1 MKKSLL
7 FISMLIGS
15 LVLAQSPKTQKIK
28 YLTIDQKVCANKKG
42 IQLVLKE
49 VINDSRCPEGVS
61 CIWAGEVTAIVSVYK
76 DSNVVEETTLVLSLK
91 SAEDNKKW
99 FASYL
104 PSKQKNIKS
113 IAVVP
118 YPKKGVRI
126 NPKDYYIKIG
136 YAK

>member
-1 MKKSLL
+1 
-7 FISMLIGS
+7 MLIGS
-15 LVLAQSPKTQKIK
+15 LVLAQSPKAQKIK

-42 IQLVLKE
+42 IQLVLNE

-76 DSNVVEETTLVLSLK
+76 DSNVVEETTMVLSLK

-104 PSKQKNIKS
+104 SSKQKNIKS

-126 NPKDYYIKIG
+126 NSKDYYIKIA

>member
-1 MKKSLL
+1 MKKSVLII
-7 FISMLIGS
+7 FI
-15 LVLAQSPKTQKIK
+15 LVSTLALAQSPKAQKIK

-76 DSNVVEETTLVLSLK
+76 DSNVVEETTMVLSLK

-126 NPKDYYIKIG
+126 NSKDYYIKIA

>member
-15 LVLAQSPKTQKIK
+15 LVLAQSPKAQKIK

-76 DSNVVEETTLVLSLK
+76 DSNVVEETTMVLSLK

-104 PSKQKNIKS
+104 SSKQKNIKS

-126 NPKDYYIKIG
+126 NSKDYYIKIG

>member
-1 MKKSLL
+1 MKKSVLII
-7 FISMLIGS
+7 FI
-15 LVLAQSPKTQKIK
+15 LVSTLALAQSLKAQKIK

-42 IQLVLKE
+42 MQLVLKE

-76 DSNVVEETTLVLSLK
+76 DSNVVEETTMVLSLK

-104 PSKQKNIKS
+104 SSKQKNIKS

-126 NPKDYYIKIG
+126 NSKDYYIKIA

>member
-15 LVLAQSPKTQKIK
+15 LVLAQSPKAQKIK

-42 IQLVLKE
+42 IQLVLNE

-76 DSNVVEETTLVLSLK
+76 DSNVVEETTMVLSLK

-104 PSKQKNIKS
+104 SSKQKNIKS

-126 NPKDYYIKIG
+126 NSKDYYIKIA

>member
-1 MKKSLL
+1 MKKSVL
-7 FISMLIGS
+7 FIFI
-15 LVLAQSPKTQKIK
+15 LVSTLALAQSPKAQKIK

-61 CIWAGEVTAIVSVYK
+61 CIWAGEVTAIVSLYK
-76 DSNVVEETTLVLSLK
+76 DSNVVEETTMVLSLK

-99 FASYL
+99 FATYL
-104 PSKQKNIKS
+104 SSKQKNIKS

-126 NPKDYYIKIG
+126 NSKDYYIKIA

>member
-1 MKKSLL
+1 MKKSVLII
-7 FISMLIGS
+7 FI
-15 LVLAQSPKTQKIK
+15 LVSTLALAQSPKAQKIK

-42 IQLVLKE
+42 MQLVLKE

-76 DSNVVEETTLVLSLK
+76 DSNVVEETTMVLSLK

-104 PSKQKNIKS
+104 PSKQKNIKI

-126 NPKDYYIKIG
+126 NSKDYYIKIA

>member
-1 MKKSLL
+1 MKKSVLII
-7 FISMLIGS
+7 FI
-15 LVLAQSPKTQKIK
+15 LVSTLALAQSPKAQKIK

-76 DSNVVEETTLVLSLK
+76 DSNVVEETTMVLSLK

-104 PSKQKNIKS
+104 SSKQKNIKS

-126 NPKDYYIKIG
+126 NSKDYYIKIA